1 MPASQIAPDILLAHE
16 SVIEED
22 SIDESLDDTTPGP
35 YDTSVDLWSYGVML
49 FEVSRV
55 EAPWKPSQKTL
66 LIVVRL

>member
-22 SIDESLDDTTPGP
+22 SIDESLDDTMPGP

-55 EAPWKPSQKTL
+55 EAP
-66 LIVVRL
+66 